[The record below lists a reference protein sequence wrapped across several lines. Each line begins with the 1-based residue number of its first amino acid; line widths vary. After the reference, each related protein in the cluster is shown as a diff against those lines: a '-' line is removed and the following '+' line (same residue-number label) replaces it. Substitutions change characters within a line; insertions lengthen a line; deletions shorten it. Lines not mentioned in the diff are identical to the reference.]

1 MSGSPPAQSFEL
13 ELTKPQ
19 RVFTMVGALLG
30 MLLAALDNTIV
41 STAGPL
47 IQHDLNIRPDNYVW
61 ITTAYLVS
69 STVLVPIYGKLSD
82 LYGRKAVLLTGMVI
96 FLMGSTLCGLAQT
109 SLQLILFRAVQG
121 VGSASLFVSAF
132 AVVADLFPPSERGKY
147 QGIFGAVF
155 GLSSVIG
162 PLVGGFITDHASWH
176 WAFFINLPV
185 GALAIAFI
193 VARMPPLKRPRTGP
207 VRIDFAGAAALVVA
221 VVPLLLALS
230 MGRNNAHDV
239 AEHGGYLWASGQIF
253 GLFGVAVVGGVA
265 FYFIERRAP
274 EPVIDMKL
282 FASRPFRMGNLSAF
296 TMGLAFLGAIVYLPV
311 FMVNVVGLSA
321 TDSGLTTVPLTFGIV
336 GGNIFSGQLV
346 SKMGRYKPLALVAI
360 AIAIGA
366 FAVMAFT
373 LSTESTQ
380 LEVSIKMFF
389 VGLGIGPAI
398 PLFTLAVQN
407 CVPPQQIGVATSTA
421 TFSRQMGA
429 TIGLAIAS
437 AAFAQA
443 VAGGMPTGGPPTQ
456 HQVQAALT
464 AGVERMFQVSMGF
477 AVLAFL
483 VTLFLPE
490 VPLRGRGA
498 GGPPPAMAE

>member
-1 MSGSPPAQSFEL
+1 MSGSPPGSHEEL
-13 ELTKPQ
+13 ELTRPQ
-19 RVFTMVGALLG
+19 RVFTMVAALLG

-47 IQHDLNIRPDNYVW
+47 IQHDLGIRPDMYVW
-61 ITTAYLVS
+61 ITTSYLVS

-82 LYGRKAVLLTGMVI
+82 LYGRKPILLTGMII
-96 FLMGSTLCGLAQT
+96 FLIGSMLCGLAQT

-121 VGSASLFVSAF
+121 VGSASLFISAF

-162 PLVGGFITDHASWH
+162 PLVGGFISDHLSWH
-176 WAFFINLPV
+176 WAFFINLPIGV
-185 GALAIAFI
+185 VAIAFI
-193 VARMPPLKRPRTGP
+193 VARMPMLKRPRTGP
-207 VRIDFAGAAALVVA
+207 ARIDFGGAAALVVA
-221 VVPLLLALS
+221 VMPVLLALS
-230 MGRNNAHDV
+230 LGRNNARDV
-239 AEHGGYLWASGQIF
+239 AEHGGYLWGSAQIL
-253 GLFGVAVVGGVA
+253 GLFGIGVA
-265 FYFIERRAP
+265 GAIAFVLIERRAP
-274 EPVIDMKL
+274 EPIIDLKL
-282 FASRPFRMGNLSAF
+282 FSNRPFRMGNVSAF
-296 TMGLAFLGAIVYLPV
+296 TMGLCFLGAIVYLPV

-346 SKMGRYKPLALVAI
+346 SRIGRYKPLALTAI
-360 AIAIGA
+360 AIAIAA

-373 LSTESTQ
+373 LTTSSTQ

-407 CVPPQQIGVATSTA
+407 SVPPPQIGVATSTA

-429 TIGLAIAS
+429 TIGLAVAS

-443 VAGGMPTGGPPTQ
+443 VASNMPANGGSPE
-456 HQVQAALT
+456 AAKIALT

-477 AVLAFL
+477 AALAFI

-490 VPLRGRGA
+490 LPLRGR
-498 GGPPPAMAE
+498 PMPAAAAE